1 LSSQLTALTSGESWV
16 ILDLAELGGMDSGSL
31 EALAAARERARRA
44 GGDVLLAGPRGAVA
58 RLQLTGWDPLFASVA
73 AAGFSAR
80 LAALTS
86 RMAAARAGE

>member
-1 LSSQLTALTSGESWV
+1 M